1 MSRLDKMLKSREDKM
16 NAWIEQG
23 IYPYPQTTERTHTTA
38 EALAA
43 DELTVSIAG
52 RVRAWRGHGKIQF
65 ADVHDGAGKIQVAFK
80 ADDFSERGFENL
92 SNFDIGDFIEVH
104 GVTFTTH
111 AGERTVQAKRY
122 RILSKSLLPLPD
134 SWHGLKDVEDRY
146 RKRYVD
152 LIMNPEVQNVFR
164 MRSKIIST
172 LRRVL
177 DGHQFLEVETP
188 SLQPLYGGANARP
201 FTTHHNAL
209 DIDLF
214 LKISDELY
222 LKRLI
227 VGGFEKVYEIDHNF
241 RNEGIDRTHNPEFT
255 MMECYAAYWDYND
268 MMRLVEEI
276 YETIAIDV
284 HGTTTVQWGEHE
296 IELKAPWRRLTMKDA
311 IKEYLGVDV
320 DQLSDIE
327 LLAEIKKHGLEYEQD
342 PTTSGVGAGY
352 IRGIAIAT
360 LFEAVEH
367 HLIQPTFITDF
378 PKETTALC
386 KLHRDNPDLIER
398 FEPYILG
405 WEIGNAYTELND
417 PKLQKHFFEEQV
429 KAAESGDDEAHP
441 MDTDFITS
449 MEYGMPPTG
458 GLGLGIDRMVMILTG
473 QSSIRD
479 VILFPTMRPLE
490 APKKSAITA
499 EKDKKGS
506 TTPTAASSP
515 VTFSPRDVTVKLLE
529 SHIHTEALRH
539 HSRMVAQAME
549 AYAKKLG
556 ENEELWYQAG
566 LLHDI
571 DWEEFPDQH
580 PNKAVNEWLAEY
592 PQQLK
597 DAILAHAPE
606 RTGKKAETPIEAY
619 LFACDERSGLMH
631 AISLMRP
638 NGFSDMEVKSVKKK
652 LKDKGFA
659 ANVSREDINRG
670 VELVGISLDE
680 HINFLIEVFKKS

>member
-1 MSRLDKMLKSREDKM
+1 MSRLDVMLQSREDNL
-16 NAWIEQG
+16 NAWQEQG
-23 IYPYPQTTERTHTTA
+23 IYPYPQTTKRTHTTA
-38 EALAA
+38 QALEADGL
-43 DELTVSIAG
+43 EVSIAG
-52 RVRAWRGHGKIQF
+52 RIRAWRGHGKIQF
-65 ADVHDGAGKIQVAFK
+65 ADVHDGMGKIQVAFK
-80 ADDFSERGFENL
+80 VDDFSEQDFKNL
-92 SNFDIGDFIEVH
+92 SNFDVGDFIEVH
-104 GVTFTTH
+104 GVTFTTN
-111 AGERTVQAKRY
+111 AGERTVQAKSY

-134 SWHGLKDVEDRY
+134 SWYGLKDVEERY

-152 LIMNPEVQNVFR
+152 LIMNPDVQNVFR
-164 MRSKIIST
+164 MRTKIIST

-177 DGHQFLEVETP
+177 DGHQFMEVETP

-209 DIDLF
+209 DMNLY

-276 YETIAIDV
+276 YETIAMEV
-284 HGTTTVQWGEHE
+284 HGTTTVQWGEHQ

-311 IKEYLGVDV
+311 IKEYLGVNV
-320 DQLSDIE
+320 DKLSDE
-327 LLAEIKKHGLEYEQD
+327 QLLAEINRHGLKYEQD
-342 PTTSGVGAGY
+342 PDTSGVGAGF

-360 LFEAVEH
+360 LFEAVEE

-386 KLHRDNPDLIER
+386 KLHRDDPELIER

-417 PKLQKHFFEEQV
+417 PILQKEFFEAQV
-429 KAAESGDDEAHP
+429 RAAQSGDDEAHP

-449 MEYGMPPTG
+449 MEYGMPPTS

-479 VILFPTMRPLE
+479 VILFPTMRQLA
-490 APKKSAITA
+490 APKSATETSSSNNTTHSA
-499 EKDKKGS
+499 EETES
-506 TTPTAASSP
+506 ENVVLPSREQSEQ
-515 VTFSPRDVTVKLLE
+515 LME
-529 SHIHTEALRH
+529 SHIQSEALRH

-549 AYAKKLG
+549 AYARKLG
-556 ENEELWYQAG
+556 KNAELWYQAG

-571 DWEEFPDQH
+571 DWEEFPDEH
-580 PNKAVNEWLAEY
+580 PNRAVNEWFGEY
-592 PQQLK
+592 PQALK
-597 DAILAHAPE
+597 DAVLAHAPD
-606 RTGKKAETPIEAY
+606 RTGKHPQTLLERH
-619 LFACDERSGLMH
+619 LFATDELSGLIH

-638 NGFSDMEVKSVKKK
+638 NGFADMEVKSVKKK
-652 LKDKGFA
+652 LKDRAFA
-659 ANVSREDINRG
+659 ANVSRDDITQGAELIG
-670 VELVGISLDE
+670 VPIEE
-680 HINFLIEVFKKS
+680 HIGFLIEVFKQ

>member
-1 MSRLDKMLKSREDKM
+1 MSRLDVMLQSREDKLK
-16 NAWIEQG
+16 AWQEQG
-23 IYPYPQTTERTHTTA
+23 IYPYPQTTKRTHTTA
-38 EALAA
+38 QALEADSL
-43 DELTVSIAG
+43 EVSIAG
-52 RVRAWRGHGKIQF
+52 RIRAWRGHGKIQF
-65 ADVHDGAGKIQVAFK
+65 ADVHDGMGKIQVAFK
-80 ADDFSERGFENL
+80 VDDFSEQEFKNL
-92 SNFDIGDFIEVH
+92 SHFDVGDFIEVH
-104 GVTFTTH
+104 GITFTTN
-111 AGERTVQAKRY
+111 AGERTVQAKSY
-122 RILSKSLLPLPD
+122 RILAKSLLPLPD
-134 SWHGLKDVEDRY
+134 SWYGLKDVEERY

-152 LIMNPEVQNVFR
+152 LIMNPDVQNVFW
-164 MRSKIIST
+164 MRTKIIST

-177 DGHQFLEVETP
+177 DGHQFMEVETP

-209 DIDLF
+209 DMNLY

-276 YETIAIDV
+276 YETIAMDV
-284 HGTTTVQWGEHE
+284 HGTTKVQRGEHE

-311 IKEYLGVDV
+311 IKEYLGVNV
-320 DQLSDIE
+320 DELSDE
-327 LLAEIKKHGLEYEQD
+327 QLLTEINHHGLKYEQD
-342 PTTSGVGAGY
+342 PDTSGVGAGF

-360 LFEAVEH
+360 LFEAVEE

-417 PKLQKHFFEEQV
+417 PILQKEFFEAQV
-429 KAAESGDDEAHP
+429 RAAQSGDDEAHP

-458 GLGLGIDRMVMILTG
+458 GLGLGIDRMVMIMTG

-479 VILFPTMRPLE
+479 VILFPTMRQHA
-490 APKKSAITA
+490 APKQ
-499 EKDKKGS
+499 GS
-506 TTPTAASSP
+506 EQNSETTEAAKPSEGDEQ
-515 VTFSPRDVTVKLLE
+515 VTLPSRAQSEQLMD
-529 SHIHTEALRH
+529 SHIQSEALRH

-549 AYAKKLG
+549 AYAKKLCK
-556 ENEELWYQAG
+556 NEELWYQAG

-571 DWEEFPDQH
+571 DWEEFPDEH
-580 PNKAVNEWLAEY
+580 PNKAVREWFTDY
-592 PQQLK
+592 PQVLK
-597 DAILAHAPE
+597 DAVLAHAPD
-606 RTGKKAETPIEAY
+606 RTGKHPQTLLERY
-619 LFACDERSGLMH
+619 LFATDELSGLMH

-638 NGFSDMEVKSVKKK
+638 NGFADMEVKSVKKK
-652 LKDKGFA
+652 LKDKAFA
-659 ANVSREDINRG
+659 ANVSREDINQG
-670 VELVGISLDE
+670 AELIDVPIEE
-680 HINFLIEVFKKS
+680 HISFLIEVFKQ